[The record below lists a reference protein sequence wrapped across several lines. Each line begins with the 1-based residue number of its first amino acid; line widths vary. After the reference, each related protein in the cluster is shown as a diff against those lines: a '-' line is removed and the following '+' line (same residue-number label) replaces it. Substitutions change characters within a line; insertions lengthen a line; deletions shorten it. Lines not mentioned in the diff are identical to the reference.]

1 MTQLTLLSGKQRKA
15 FDNTPIFS
23 QQERQLYFHLGS
35 DTRRHIA
42 QLKSPINRLGYML
55 QMGYFKATAK
65 FYPASE
71 FRGRDISYVKRLLG
85 IKKTAYL
92 SLEQY
97 QPSTQYDHQKRLLKY
112 LDWRKIGDHEK
123 IMLTE
128 KAELLASQ
136 QKKPVQ
142 LFYRLIDFCWKHQIV
157 IPSYT
162 ELSVYVTDSYNAF
175 EAKALHRLSTQLDT
189 RTTEVLNELV
199 QPSNDSRHTI
209 TLLKPIN
216 QSLKPMEIAKSVE
229 TCNTIGHY
237 FVALEPV
244 IEHLDLTDQAT
255 EHLAKWVQ
263 KAQTFQ
269 LTRLASQEKIYLH
282 LLAFIKHQY
291 CTRQDALT
299 HAFLKSVRKSV
310 NLTTKRLNANEISTR
325 KERNDAIKS
334 LTKASKTARQL
345 VEDIQ
350 LVSGLK
356 SVTASEKYYKI
367 ETLLKEFEN
376 QQNDEDRR
384 RIEALESR
392 LAKSMDEEG
401 FYTMMESLSRSLQR
415 SVSGVLKS
423 LVFNE
428 KNSSTDLL
436 EAIAYFKSTDGKIT
450 EKAPVQFLKPNEHKY
465 ITKDEGFNISLYKY
479 LLFLHC
485 ADGIKSGDLNLK
497 YSYEFRSINDYLIP
511 QQEWEK
517 DREKL
522 LRMAEL
528 DEYADIDSVLLRL
541 KSQLDQKYQETND
554 TLNQGKNSYLSFNA
568 QGRVHIKT
576 PRTDYD
582 EREYIGTTLAQNG
595 YVPIQ
600 QVLTEVN
607 DICGYS
613 ETFTHYAIKHTKMK
627 PTLPAII
634 AGVIGMGCNIGI
646 NKLANIS
653 LGVSESSLKNTVNW
667 LFDLRNI
674 QAANNTIVQTINN
687 LNLAKSYQKSASR
700 IHSSSDGRKV
710 GVAVDSLLANRSFK
724 YFGKDQGVVVYTFI
738 DERQSLFHSTVIS
751 ASDREAPYVIDGL
764 LHNDVQQ
771 NTIHSVD
778 EHGFSEAVHA
788 ATHLTG
794 TSFAPRF
801 KQIGNKCI
809 YAFCNK
815 KTYQRKGY
823 KVLPN
828 GTINQKMIKKEWDNV
843 LRFMATIK
851 TGRTSASQ
859 LFKRLSSYAKQH
871 PLYKAL
877 KEFGK
882 TIKSIYILTYCND
895 VELRQDVQKNLNR
908 IELSNKFSNAVFF
921 DNDQEFRVGTP
932 EEQEVASACKVL
944 IQNAVVLWNYLYL
957 SDMLVKI
964 DDEEE
969 RQELIDT
976 IHKGSVICWRH
987 INLRGTYDFRRKA
1000 ANGARFDMEEIRRL
1014 KIA

>member
-1 MTQLTLLSGKQRKA
+1 MTQLTILSAKQRKA
-15 FDNTPIFS
+15 FDRTPVFS
-23 QQERQLYFHLGS
+23 QQERQFYFNIDA

-42 QLKSPINRLGYML
+42 QLKSPINRLGYLL

-71 FRGRDISYVKRLLG
+71 YKKKDINYVKRLLG
-85 IKKTAYL
+85 IKQTTDL

-97 QPSTQYDHQKRLLKY
+97 QASTQYYHQKRLLKY
-112 LDWRKIGDHEK
+112 LEWREVGENEVI
-123 IMLTE
+123 LLQE
-128 KAELLASQ
+128 KAETLANL
-136 QKKPVQ
+136 QKKPIQ
-142 LFYRLIDFCWKHQIV
+142 LFDQLVAFCWKHQIV
-157 IPSYT
+157 MPSYT
-162 ELSVYVTDSYNAF
+162 ELAVCITESYNAF
-175 EAKALHRLSTQLDT
+175 EAKAVHRLSSHLNIQETDLL
-189 RTTEVLNELV
+189 TELIES
-199 QPSNDSRHTI
+199 SNTSRHTV

-229 TCNTIGHY
+229 TCNTFADY
-237 FVALEPV
+237 FFSLEPA
-244 IEHLDLTDQAT
+244 IKHLDLTDQAT
-255 EHLAKWVQ
+255 EYFATWVQ

-269 LTRLASQEKIYLH
+269 LRRFANQEKIYLH

-291 CTRQDALT
+291 YMRQDALT

-310 NLTTKRLNANEISTR
+310 NLITKRINANEISTR

-334 LTKASKTARQL
+334 LTKASKSARQL
-345 VEDIQ
+345 VDDIK
-350 LVSGLK
+350 LVSELPMA
-356 SVTASEKYYKI
+356 TASEKYYKI
-367 ETLLKEFEN
+367 ETLLQEFEN
-376 QQNDEDRR
+376 QQTEEDKQ
-384 RIEALESR
+384 RIESLE
-392 LAKSMDEEG
+392 AKLSKLSNEDNV
-401 FYTMMESLSRSLQR
+401 YSMMEDLSRSLQR
-415 SVSGVLKS
+415 SVSGILKS

-428 KNSSTDLL
+428 QTSSADLYD
-436 EAIAYFKSTDGKIT
+436 AIAYFKSTDGKIT
-450 EKAPVQFLKPNEHKY
+450 DKAPIKFLKPNELQY
-465 ITKDEGFNISLYKY
+465 VTKDSGFNISLYKY
-479 LLFLHC
+479 LLFIHC
-485 ADGIKSGDLNLK
+485 ADAIKSGELNLE
-497 YSYEFRSINDYLIP
+497 YSYEYRSINDYLIP
-511 QQEWEK
+511 QQEWEEYK
-517 DREKL
+517 DKL

-528 DEYADIDSVLLRL
+528 DEFKDCDSLLLSL
-541 KSQLDQKYQETND
+541 KSLLDEKYKETND
-554 TLNQGKNSYLSFNA
+554 AHKQNKNPYLSFNA

-582 EREYIGTTLAQNG
+582 ESEFIGTTLSQSG
-595 YVPIQ
+595 YIPIQ

-613 ETFTHYAIKHTKMK
+613 ETFSHYANKHTKMK
-627 PTLPAII
+627 PTVSAIT
-634 AGVIGMGCNIGI
+634 AGIIGMGCNIGI

-653 LGVSESSLKNTVNW
+653 LGLSEDSLKNTVNW

-674 QAANNTIVQTINN
+674 QSANNTIVQTINN
-687 LNLAKSYQKSASR
+687 LNLAKSFQKSATR

-710 GVAVDSLLANRSFK
+710 GVGVASLLANRSFK
-724 YFGKDQGVVVYTFI
+724 YFGKDQGVVAYTFI
-738 DERQSLFHSTVIS
+738 DERQSLFYSTVIS

-764 LHNDVQQ
+764 LQNDAQK

-809 YAFCNK
+809 YAFSNK
-815 KTYQRKGY
+815 KTYQKKGY
-823 KVLPN
+823 KILPS
-828 GTINQKMIKKEWDNV
+828 GTINQKLIKKEWDNV

-882 TIKSIYILTYCND
+882 IIKSIYILTYCND

-921 DNDQEFRVGTP
+921 DNDQEFKVGTP
-932 EEQEVASACKVL
+932 EEQETATACKVL
-944 IQNAVVLWNYLYL
+944 IQNAVVLWNYLFL

-964 DDEEE
+964 GDDDE
-969 RQELIDT
+969 RQELVDT

-987 INLRGTYDFRRKA
+987 INLRGTYDFRRKTA
-1000 ANGARFDMEEIRRL
+1000 HGGRFNMEEIKQL